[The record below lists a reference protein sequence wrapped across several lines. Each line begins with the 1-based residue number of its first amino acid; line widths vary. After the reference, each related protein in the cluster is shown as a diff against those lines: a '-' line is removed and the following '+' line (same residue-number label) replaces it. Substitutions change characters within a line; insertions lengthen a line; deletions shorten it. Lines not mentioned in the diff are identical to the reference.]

1 MRAETGRVD
10 AGVEAASKAGEVLSA
25 IITSAG
31 TQHEMITHIATA
43 ATEQAAATEQ
53 VNGNMEQISRMVQ
66 QSAVSAE
73 ESAKACQDLSS
84 LAFDLQQVVSK
95 FKVDGGNGA
104 RRRKGGKRAPLH
116 EAEALSAPM
125 FNSVN

>member
-1 MRAETGRVD
+1 
-10 AGVEAASKAGEVLSA
+10 
-25 IITSAG
+25 
-31 TQHEMITHIATA
+31 
-43 ATEQAAATEQ
+43 

-95 FKVDGGNGA
+95 FKVDGGHGA
-104 RRRKGGKRAPLH
+104 RRRGGKHAPLH
-116 EAEALSAPM
+116 EPESLGAPM